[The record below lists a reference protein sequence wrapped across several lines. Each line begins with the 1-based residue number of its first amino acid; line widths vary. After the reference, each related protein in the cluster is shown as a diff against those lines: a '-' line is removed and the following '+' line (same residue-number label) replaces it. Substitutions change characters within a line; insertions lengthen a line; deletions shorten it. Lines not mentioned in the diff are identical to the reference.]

1 LKKILHISFDYAEDY
16 SQNNIGKSTTVISDL
31 IKSVSDDYVN
41 YVISLNR
48 TINFSRQYIKQ
59 ISDNHI
65 HLISFGLPFALFLKS
80 SMLNFAKKILRYSS
94 ETNLELN
101 QFDLIHSHKLTFEG
115 IIGYHLAKSLKRKL
129 FVSIRQTDFFVMKYR
144 TYLIPYFK
152 EILSYSSQ
160 IFYIAPYMKKKLL
173 EVFGKDFYYKV
184 IERKLTFLPNRIQIR
199 NFSFSEK
206 PRLGNLITILWMNKH
221 TLRRKNILNLFK
233 AIKKLNNPSIKLDV
247 IGDGDYLEKVKRW
260 AKRLEISSQINFL
273 GFKQN
278 KEIEAFLSDSCGFV
292 LPSHSESFGVVY
304 AESLVTG
311 TPILYT
317 KGTGFDGLFEN
328 VGPKVNSKSVFSI
341 AEGIKDLI
349 SNNELYRLE
358 IKKLFESGAFKIFT
372 SEFSNS
378 TYKKCI
384 ESL

>member
-1 LKKILHISFDYAEDY
+1 MKKILHISFDYAEDY